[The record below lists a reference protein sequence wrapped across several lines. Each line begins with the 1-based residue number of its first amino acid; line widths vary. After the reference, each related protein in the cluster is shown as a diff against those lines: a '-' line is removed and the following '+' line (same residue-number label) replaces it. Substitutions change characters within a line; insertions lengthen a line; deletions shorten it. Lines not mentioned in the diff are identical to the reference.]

1 MIFTNCDL
9 HICDMEERYIYETST
24 AINVNRFSLV
34 IKCQNGCTDKVLCCP
49 SSILIFAD
57 IYFYIK
63 LQNNFFNFKINIF
76 CSQFIH
82 ANFALFTKATWVY
95 LITTEYHAFL
105 VC

>member
-49 SSILIFAD
+49 SSILITFLL
-57 IYFYIK
+57 IYISI
-63 LQNNFFNFKINIF
+63 LNFKTIF
-76 CSQFIH
+76 SI
-82 ANFALFTKATWVY
+82 LK
-95 LITTEYHAFL
+95 
-105 VC
+105 